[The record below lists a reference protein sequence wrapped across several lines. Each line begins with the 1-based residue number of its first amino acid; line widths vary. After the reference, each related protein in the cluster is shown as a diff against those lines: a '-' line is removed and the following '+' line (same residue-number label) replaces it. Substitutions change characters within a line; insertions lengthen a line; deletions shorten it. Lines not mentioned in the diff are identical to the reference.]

1 MWTSR
6 GIWRNRLRSNR
17 KGFYAAIMKTKEK
30 KATEQTVKN
39 SNSTGLGEKIRTRTL
54 KAGIIGLGYVGLPLA
69 AEFAKAGVE
78 TYGIDIDKRKID
90 AINKGES
97 YIQDVPSAEVQELRQ
112 KKKLFA
118 TTDFS
123 IIREL
128 DTVNICVPTPLRK
141 SKDPHISYIVAA
153 VEQIVKYLHKDMLII
168 LESTTYPG
176 TTEEVMLP
184 MLEKTGLKA
193 GKDFYLAFSPERVD
207 PGNPK
212 FNTRNI
218 PKVVGG
224 LTPECT
230 RLGQAFYSIAIENV
244 HPVSSPRSAEMVKL
258 LENTFRSVNIGLVNE
273 LCQMSEKLG
282 VDVWEIIDAA
292 ATKPF
297 GFMPFYPGPG
307 LGGHCI
313 PIDPHYLAWK
323 ARIQGFNPR
332 FIDLASDVN
341 GMMPEFVV
349 RKAQTL
355 LNDRSKSLKGAKI
368 LVLGVT
374 YKKDVSDFRESPALE
389 IFEMLEKW
397 GSQVSYADPYVP
409 EITLHDKVHKSV
421 PSEKPQEFGRR
432 LEECDLAILTA
443 DHKKFDMEFIIKHVP
458 LLLDTRNATK
468 RLAGD
473 KNKIHKI

>member
-1 MWTSR
+1 MNES
-6 GIWRNRLRSNR
+6 LQS
-17 KGFYAAIMKTKEK
+17 
-30 KATEQTVKN
+30 
-39 SNSTGLGEKIRTRTL
+39 KIEDRTL
-54 KAGIIGLGYVGLPLA
+54 KSGIIGLGYVGLPLA
-69 AEFAKAGVE
+69 VEFAKAGIEV
-78 TYGIDIDKRKID
+78 YGIDIDRRKVS
-90 AINKGES
+90 AVNAGKS
-97 YIQDVPSAEVQELRQ
+97 YIQDVRTEDLKRLRKQ
-112 KKKLFA
+112 KKLFA
-118 TTDFS
+118 TSDFS
-123 IIREL
+123 IIRKL
-128 DTVNICVPTPLRK
+128 DTINICVPTPLRK
-141 SKDPHISYIVAA
+141 SKDPDISYIVAA
-153 VEQIVKYLHKDMLII
+153 VEQVAKYLHKGMLVI

-176 TTEEVMLP
+176 TTEEVMVP

-193 GKDFYLAFSPERVD
+193 GKDFYIAFSPERVD

-212 FNTRNI
+212 FHTRNI

-224 LTPECT
+224 HTPACT
-230 RLGQAFYSIAIENV
+230 RLACDFYSIAIEKV
-244 HPVSSPRSAEMVKL
+244 HAVSCPSSAEMVKL

-341 GMMPEFVV
+341 SMMPEFVV
-349 RKAQTL
+349 RKAQTI
-355 LNDRSKSLKGAKI
+355 LNGKGKSLKGAKI

-389 IFEMLEKW
+389 IIEMLERW
-397 GSQVSYADPYVP
+397 GSKVFYSDPYVP
-409 EITLHDKVHKSV
+409 KIENHSGSHKSQAWKGKAFETAL
-421 PSEKPQEFGRR
+421 SNA
-432 LEECDLAILTA
+432 DLVILTA
-443 DHKKFDMEFIIKHVP
+443 DHKKFDMETVVKKSSIV
-458 LLLDTRNATK
+458 LDTRNATK
-468 RLAGD
+468 VV
-473 KNKIHKI
+473 KNQKEKVIKI